1 MILKVQDL
9 KVFYGQLE
17 AVAGVS
23 MEIPRGSIVTML
35 GANGSGKS
43 TVLRAISGLKKPRSG
58 AIEFQGKRIE
68 GQPPHQVVRLGIAQV
83 PEGKRLFPHMS
94 VLENLNFGAYVRRD
108 GAIARDREGILEQFP
123 ILKKRLHYKARMLS
137 GGEQQMLAI
146 ARALMSKPSL
156 LLMDEPAQG
165 LAPLVIKEIAEIITR
180 LNQTGITILMIEHNV
195 RLALGL
201 AHRVYILDSGRVAFE
216 GGPQDFSEADFTK
229 KVYLGG

>member
-1 MILKVQDL
+1 MILKIQDL

-94 VLENLNFGAYVRRD
+94 VLENLNFGAHARR
-108 GAIARDREGILEQFP
+108 G
-123 ILKKRLHYKARMLS
+123 
-137 GGEQQMLAI
+137 
-146 ARALMSKPSL
+146 
-156 LLMDEPAQG
+156 
-165 LAPLVIKEIAEIITR
+165 
-180 LNQTGITILMIEHNV
+180 
-195 RLALGL
+195 
-201 AHRVYILDSGRVAFE
+201 
-216 GGPQDFSEADFTK
+216 
-229 KVYLGG
+229 